1 MRRDARA
8 AKNEAPTGT
17 RPALDGINFFARF
30 LSALLRSS
38 AVEMQGCG
46 QGLGRQ
52 LALARA
58 KLDLSMPPEYCPNMQ
73 YHVVMVGFMTFEL

>member
-1 MRRDARA
+1 MPELQ
-8 AKNEAPTGT
+8 KT
-17 RPALDGINFFARF
+17 RPQRVLGQLWTGSTFS
-30 LSALLRSS
+30 LGSYLRSS